1 MEDRMGMSIATNV
14 AAFAAQRNLARTDN
28 ATIRSLGRLSSG
40 YRITTAADDASGLT
54 ISEGLRTKMRG
65 MSFAVRNAQDGVSI
79 VQTADGALGATADV
93 LQRMRDLAVH
103 AANDGALGATGK
115 ADIQSELTELK
126 AQLGSVVSTAQ
137 WNGTNLLD
145 GTYNRQLQVGADVG
159 ETIPLIIGRPGA
171 GMDAAGLGVDTVDVT
186 GAVTL
191 STTVTPAVSAAQGT
205 PAPGR
210 MNIAGDFVTPGVY
223 EASFKGLAGTVSY
236 NGHSFDLGS
245 VDYTGAVTATD
256 YLAALDAVAR
266 PALGTGVIPFSGSAT
281 ALMFAGDTP
290 GPASTATDAA
300 ALTPS
305 YTGQSGASKAISLID
320 KAIDGVSSLRSYL
333 GAVQN
338 RLEHTINRL
347 DVSIENTTASESR
360 IRDTDMATEMASYSR
375 GQILV
380 QAGTSMLA
388 QATQAPQALLKLL
401 S

>member
-1 MEDRMGMSIATNV
+1 MGMSIATNV
-14 AAFAAQRNLARTDN
+14 AALGAQRNLTRTDN
-28 ATIRSLGRLSSG
+28 STIRSLARLSSG
-40 YRITTAADDASGLT
+40 FRINTAADDASGLT

-65 MSFAVRNAQDGVSI
+65 MSFAVRNAQDGVSV
-79 VQTADGALGATADV
+79 VQTADGALGATADI
-93 LQRMRDLAVH
+93 LHRMRDLAVH
-103 AANDGALGATGK
+103 AANDGALGASGK
-115 ADIQSELTELK
+115 SDIQSELTQLK

-145 GTYNRQLQVGADVG
+145 GSYDRQFQVGADVG
-159 ETIPLIIGRPGA
+159 ETIPVVIGRPGA
-171 GMDAAGLGVDTVDVT
+171 GLDAAGLGVAGVDVT
-186 GAVTL
+186 GGVTL

-210 MNIAGDFVTPGVY
+210 MNIAGDFVTAGVY
-223 EASFKGLAGTVSY
+223 QASFAGLAGTVSY

-245 VDYTGAVTATD
+245 VDYSGAVTATD
-256 YLAALDAVAR
+256 YLAKLDAAAR

-281 ALMFAGDTP
+281 ALMFGGDTP
-290 GPASTATDAA
+290 GAASTAADAVD
-300 ALTPS
+300 LTPS
-305 YTGQSGASKAISLID
+305 YTGQSGASAAISLID
-320 KAIDGVSSLRSYL
+320 KALDGVSSVRSYL

-338 RLEHTINRL
+338 RLEHTIDRL
-347 DVSIENTTASESR
+347 DVAIENTTASESR
-360 IRDTDMATEMASYSR
+360 IRDTDMAMEMSTYSR